1 MRHTSEARWRERE
14 KYRGRTARA
23 TGLNGTRAARQAPAG
38 VFCFGYRLPKNF
50 LRASAAA
57 SFEFVLF
64 AALASGGSP
73 AGWDRAAINASIPE
87 EAADADTDE
96 SPAATTG
103 SAPTGTEL
111 TDEASPF
118 WPAL

>member
-1 MRHTSEARWRERE
+1 
-14 KYRGRTARA
+14 
-23 TGLNGTRAARQAPAG
+23 
-38 VFCFGYRLPKNF
+38 VFCFRYRFPKNF

-64 AALASGGSP
+64 APLASGGSP
-73 AGWDRAAINASIPE
+73 AGCDRAAINASMPDG
-87 EAADADTDE
+87 AADAETDE

-111 TDEASPF
+111 TDEASPL
-118 WPAL
+118 WPTL

>member
-1 MRHTSEARWRERE
+1 MP
-14 KYRGRTARA
+14 
-23 TGLNGTRAARQAPAG
+23 ARQDGANGKNSAALQPAQPVSTAPERPDQGPAG
-38 VFCFGYRLPKNF
+38 VLCFRYRFPKNF

-64 AALASGGSP
+64 AALASGGKP
-73 AGWDRAAINASIPE
+73 AGWARAAINASIPDG
-87 EAADADTDE
+87 AADADTDE

-111 TDEASPF
+111 TDEASP
-118 WPAL
+118 WSLAL